1 MDPNEPAPKSELEQ
15 QSERLSQLEAE
26 EAKSAPAP
34 TNAPAKGDTTPAGDR
49 APAAGKTDGSKPD
62 SSPNKPD
69 TLSDAEKQEADQ
81 VDAAKTEAEK
91 EGKALKLDDKGK
103 PARDAQGKFIKVD
116 KPAGADDGKGKY
128 AKDRER
134 RDHSWQAL
142 NSEKTAFEAE
152 KAKHAAEVKAERD
165 KLATERLTFTNQQQA
180 ANPTPEKYEQWSN
193 AETAKAADLE
203 NQAKAAEAAGDFE
216 KADKLRQG
224 AATAKGFAQIAKEKA
239 DQLRKNPP
247 PTAAQANQQFIA
259 NQKEWVS
266 KAVTDFPEFGKKD
279 SPVQKDAAE
288 YYKQMTG
295 QMPFLRTLPGFVYFC
310 AERASLKSAADR
322 VPVLEK
328 ELGELKPKLAELEAL
343 TNPSPA
349 GGGNR
354 LPGAKT
360 FEQMSEE
367 EQFKWLQQNAV

>member
-26 EAKSAPAP
+26 EAKSASAP
-34 TNAPAKGDTTPAGDR
+34 TKAPAKDDTTPAGDR
-49 APAAGKTDGSKPD
+49 APAAGKTDGTKPD
-62 SSPNKPD
+62 SSTKTTD
-69 TLSDAEKQEADQ
+69 TLSDAEKQETAQ
-81 VDAAKTEAEK
+81 IDAAKTEAEK
-91 EGKALKLDDKGK
+91 EGKQLKLDDKGK
-103 PARDAQGKFIKVD
+103 PARDAQGKFIKVE
-116 KPAGADDGKGKY
+116 KSTPDDGKGKY

-142 NSEKTAFEAE
+142 NTEKTAFEAE
-152 KAKHAAEVKAERD
+152 KTKHATELKAERD
-165 KLATERLTFTNQQQA
+165 KLAAERTAFEQQRQS

-193 AETAKAADLE
+193 AETAKAVDLE

-224 AATAKGFAQIAKEKA
+224 AATAKGFAQIAREKA
-239 DQLRKNPP
+239 EQLRKNPP
-247 PTAAQANQQFIA
+247 PTGAQATEQFIA

-279 SPVQKDAAE
+279 SPVQKDAAD
-288 YYKQMTG
+288 YYRQMTG
-295 QMPFLRTLPGFVYFC
+295 QMPFLKTLPGFVYFC

-322 VPVLEK
+322 VPALEK

-349 GGGNR
+349 SGGNR

-367 EQFKWLQQNAV
+367 DQLNWLRQNAT